1 MLLPILPQVL
11 LMADVIAKMSYLYCT
26 TNVDMLYGR
35 CYCQVA
41 DGMATLIIM
50 LADVIAK
57 WQMEWPLQGWSVGRC
72 YCHVADGI
80 TTGSY
85 YFSLSSEVLNRT
97 SSHM

>member
-1 MLLPILPQVL
+1 MLIFC
-11 LMADVIAKMSYLYCT
+11 M
-26 TNVDMLYGR
+26 
-35 CYCQVA
+35 A

-50 LADVIAK
+50 LADVTVK

-80 TTGSY
+80 ATGSY
-85 YFSLSSEVLNRT
+85 YLSLSSEVLNRT

>member
-1 MLLPILPQVL
+1 MLLPRCHIFI
-11 LMADVIAKMSYLYCT
+11 MT

-57 WQMEWPLQGWSVGRC
+57 WQMEWPLQGWSGGRC

-80 TTGSY
+80 ATGSY

>member
-1 MLLPILPQVL
+1 MLLPRCHIFI
-11 LMADVIAKMSYLYCT
+11 MT

-57 WQMEWPLQGWSVGRC
+57 WQMEWPLQGWS
-72 YCHVADGI
+72 D
-80 TTGSY
+80 
-85 YFSLSSEVLNRT
+85 FSLSSEVLNRT

>member
-1 MLLPILPQVL
+1 MLLPRCHIFI
-11 LMADVIAKMSYLYCT
+11 MT

-57 WQMEWPLQGWSVGRC
+57 WQREWPLQGWSVGRC

-80 TTGSY
+80 ATGSY
-85 YFSLSSEVLNRT
+85 YFSSTFGQKQNYRIIFSDTPSWCIKL
-97 SSHM
+97 

>member
-1 MLLPILPQVL
+1 MLKCC
-11 LMADVIAKMSYLYCT
+11 MADVI
-26 TNVDMLYGR
+26 V
-35 CYCQVA
+35 QVA
-41 DGMATLIIM
+41 DGMVTLIIM

-57 WQMEWPLQGWSVGRC
+57 WQMEWPLQGWSFGRF

-80 TTGSY
+80 ATGSY

>member
-1 MLLPILPQVL
+1 MLIFVWQMLLP
-11 LMADVIAKMSYLYCT
+11 S
-26 TNVDMLYGR
+26 GR
-35 CYCQVA
+35 WNSHFNYS
-41 DGMATLIIM
+41 

-80 TTGSY
+80 ATGSFY
-85 YFSLSSEVLNRT
+85 LSLSSEVLNRA

>member
-1 MLLPILPQVL
+1 MLLPRFHIHIV
-11 LMADVIAKMSYLYCT
+11 T

-57 WQMEWPLQGWSVGRC
+57 
-72 YCHVADGI
+72 VADGI
-80 TTGSY
+80 ATGSY